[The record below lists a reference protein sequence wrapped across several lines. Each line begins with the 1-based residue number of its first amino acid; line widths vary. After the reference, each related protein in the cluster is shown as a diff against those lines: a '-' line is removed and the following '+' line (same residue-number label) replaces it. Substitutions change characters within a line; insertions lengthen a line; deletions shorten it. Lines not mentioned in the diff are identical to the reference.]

1 MSTLLRVV
9 AADAEGTV
17 DEFKL
22 CRLVLLPRPDPD
34 VVAGLVLEEVAV
46 GVLWVIS
53 SRKSRTD
60 CASAAEGGGGLVA
73 LLEDVLLLAVVVVV
87 VRVVVEGGP
96 AAVCRRVELDVERGT
111 CEAGVEV
118 AGERVEGV

>member
-9 AADAEGTV
+9 AADPEGPV
-17 DEFKL
+17 DELKL
-22 CRLVLLPRPDPD
+22 CRLVLRPSPA
-34 VVAGLVLEEVAV
+34 VAGLLLEEV
-46 GVLWVIS
+46 GGLWVIS

-60 CASAAEGGGGLVA
+60 WASAAEGGGGLLT
-73 LLEDVLLLAVVVVV
+73 LLEEVVLLAVLV

-111 CEAGVEV
+111 CEVGVEV